1 MSRTKPYLV
10 GLVFALFLG
19 GWHLLWSLLVLV
31 GAAQPLLDFIFR
43 LHMITPPYRVEAFRL
58 GTAAGLVLFT
68 TCLGFA
74 EGWIAGMIWNRCV
87 PGSTH
92 A

>member
-1 MSRTKPYLV
+1 MSYTKPHVV

-19 GWHLLWSLLVLV
+19 VWHLLWSLLVWL

-43 LHMITPPYRVEAFRL
+43 LHMITPPYRVEAFHL
-58 GTAAGLVLFT
+58 GTAAGLVSVT

-74 EGWIAGMIWNRCV
+74 EGWIAGVIWNRCM
-87 PGSTH
+87 PGDTKV
-92 A
+92 